1 MPAALRPEAHEP
13 VAKPPSRR
21 WRLTDISAGAG
32 YLETVTPFP
41 AGTPVLLSIRA
52 ANSECLL
59 DGVVRAYGGAYA
71 AYARD
76 ELGFKTEMTYNLLA
90 SDISGKWDW
99 DGGSGRAGANVVDDL
114 RTLLALTPSFRL
126 LIAHGYSDMVTPYAA
141 SRYVLDHLPPM
152 GDPMRTQLRLYRG
165 GHMLYLDPG
174 SRHAFSSDAKAV
186 YQEAP

>member
-1 MPAALRPEAHEP
+1 MTSGSRSLTVFAPAFSIVSASSRQARAIDATFAVDDPYP
-13 VAKPPSRR
+13 DQVASRGP
-21 WRLTDISAGAG
+21 D
-32 YLETVTPFP
+32 P
-41 AGTPVLLSIRA
+41 
-52 ANSECLL
+52 LL

-99 DGGSGRAGANVVDDL
+99 EGSGRAGASVVDDL
-114 RTLLALTPSFRL
+114 RSLLAVTPSFRL

-141 SRYVLDHLPPM
+141 TRYVLDHLPQL
-152 GDPMRTQLRLYRG
+152 GDPMRAQLRLYRG

-174 SRHAFSSDAKAV
+174 SRHAFSEDAKAF